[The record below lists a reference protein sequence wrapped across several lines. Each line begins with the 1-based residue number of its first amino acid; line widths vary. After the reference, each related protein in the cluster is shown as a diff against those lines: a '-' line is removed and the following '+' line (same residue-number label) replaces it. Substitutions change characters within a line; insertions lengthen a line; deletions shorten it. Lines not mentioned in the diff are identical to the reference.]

1 MPHPDNPRFPSFWQL
16 QMAGWVCFYVFVLAA
31 CVPDLLKRPG
41 ALRDTTVGVA
51 FMFLCSCTLHP
62 VCRAL
67 LRRSLPWLAFELR
80 ASVWSL
86 IAGTVGAFA
95 TEIALSGFRQMDWPD
110 LAANSMQFSVVL
122 FLWCSLYFSI
132 KQWQQAAAERERLLR
147 AETEAREARLSA
159 LRYQLNP
166 HFLFNSLN
174 AVSTLVLDGN
184 APAATR
190 MLAQIGELLRT
201 SLDKE
206 VMPEVTLSQEM
217 AFTER
222 YLAIEQTRLG
232 ERLQVALAIPPETLD
247 AQVPSMLLQPLVENA
262 VRHGISPLIEGGTVA
277 IESELCA
284 GRLRIVICNSGR
296 RGAKRQNE
304 NGNGIGLSNAAER
317 LKTLYGDD
325 HHLSVEW
332 PEAGGCEV
340 TVELPLRTAAKRQEA
355 LACAH

>member
-1 MPHPDNPRFPSFWQL
+1 
-16 QMAGWVCFYVFVLAA
+16 
-31 CVPDLLKRPG
+31 
-41 ALRDTTVGVA
+41 
-51 FMFLCSCTLHP
+51 
-62 VCRAL
+62 
-67 LRRSLPWLAFELR
+67 
-80 ASVWSL
+80 
-86 IAGTVGAFA
+86 
-95 TEIALSGFRQMDWPD
+95 
-110 LAANSMQFSVVL
+110 
-122 FLWCSLYFSI
+122 
-132 KQWQQAAAERERLLR
+132 
-147 AETEAREARLSA
+147 
-159 LRYQLNP
+159 
-166 HFLFNSLN
+166 
-174 AVSTLVLDGN
+174 
-184 APAATR
+184 

-340 TVELPLRTAAKRQEA
+340 TVELPFRTAAKRQEA